1 VRRAFA
7 GVDLTD
13 LDPFIHMDQMGEVEY
28 APGEPKGTP
37 WHPHRGFETV
47 TYMLD
52 GHMQHK
58 DNHGNTG
65 DLGPGDVQWMSA
77 ARGIIHSEMPQ
88 KTEGRMRG
96 FPLWLSLPAKEKML
110 LDNLQRIGQV
120 SPAKWIP
127 ALCGP
132 QWGYRR
138 RARLGVM
145 DVTRRGRVLVGFRE
159 RNGPHVTDMRACH
172 TLVPDVGQRLEA
184 LSELVASLSIRRRL
198 PQIEVAAG
206 DNATALVLR
215 HLSPLASR
223 DLDRLRQFE
232 SETGLW
238 IHLQPK
244 GPDTVRPLSE
254 AAPPLWYELPKHGVR
269 IHFLPTDFI
278 QVNAEVNAGMVDLAL
293 EWLDPRPGESV
304 LDLFSGLGNFG
315 LPIAR
320 RGARVTAVEGER
332 GLVRRG
338 EENAREN
345 GLAEEMSWHATN
357 LFEDTIGMSWAQTSH
372 DKVLLDPPR
381 SGAREVIPRLA
392 PMGVRRI
399 VYVSCHPATLARDA
413 AQLVHE
419 EGYRLEAAGAMDMF
433 PHTAH
438 VEAIAVFERSRVET

>member
-1 VRRAFA
+1 MTEVPAARRETAQI
-7 GVDLTD
+7 VDLSHD
-13 LDPFIHMDQMGEVEY
+13 GRGVARLDGKAVFLHGGL
-28 APGEPKGTP
+28 PGENVELRREKRRRDFDEGTVLRVLEAAADRVEPRCP
-37 WHPHRGFETV
+37 WFGRCGGCA
-47 TYMLD
+47 L
-52 GHMQHK
+52 QH
-58 DNHGNTG
+58 
-65 DLGPGDVQWMSA
+65 LAPEAQL
-77 ARGIIHSEMPQ
+77 R
-88 KTEGRMRG
+88 
-96 FPLWLSLPAKEKML
+96 AKEKML

-120 SPAKWIP
+120 SPAQWIP

-138 RARLGVM
+138 RARLGVK

-269 IHFLPTDFI
+269 IRFLPTDFI